1 MKLKLFTDGWRMTY
15 TGCFQDQNK
24 PSMLRPGLW
33 RHLLKSINMW
43 KKKEV
48 WSKMIGVYQQSN

>member
-1 MKLKLFTDGWRMTY
+1 MKLKLFIDGWRMTY

-43 KKKEV
+43 KKRGLVEDDRGL
-48 WSKMIGVYQQSN
+48 STE